1 MKRNR
6 RGKKGL
12 EEGSILLVT
21 LLITGIIAFLSLT
34 MGSSVRNQLNLIR
47 DNTAGL
53 HAELAA
59 QSGLEFARRKLL
71 KDPTWPGTDGVP
83 VGFGGTSSFTVERRP
98 GDSSWTHPT
107 KVGLL
112 VKGMMGDAEVRLGTT
127 IAVDPGDPV
136 RTKALA
142 SLGGEVDFRQ
152 SQVNG
157 SMFITD
163 SLGVVFD
170 YIPGTGW
177 VQGGASTLGNFRFIE
192 DGIQDNLLKYDATTQ
207 YLSDGTPELVVKDPV
222 YMPAWDLDEYLVPG
236 PDRVIFD
243 NPGNL
248 QGVTMDRTA
257 VFVLDPGADLT
268 LDNVNLLGGA
278 VVYTEHSWDLRG
290 NPRNQIFLKHEVI
303 IGGGSEGVDPNLALM
318 APAAQVTTRSGLGQV
333 FTGFSF
339 LHSIDAQQVNKF
351 EMTGQ
356 LLVVNQIH
364 KLKHAILTYK
374 ESVALSPPPGA
385 SFHRGMPSVDVLE
398 VTEEYDPFDPDL
410 DQ

>member
-1 MKRNR
+1 MKGPGR
-6 RGKKGL
+6 REKKHQK
-12 EEGSILLVT
+12 GSILLIT
-21 LLITGIIAFLSLT
+21 LLITGVVAVLALT
-34 MGSSVRNQLNLIR
+34 MGSSVRNQLILVR

-71 KDPTWPGTDGVP
+71 KDPTWSGTNGIP
-83 VGFGGTSSFTVERRP
+83 VEFGGTSSFTVERQP

-107 KVGLL
+107 QVTLL
-112 VKGMMGDAEVRLGTT
+112 VKGVMGDAEVRLGTT

-136 RTKALA
+136 RTRALA

-177 VQGGASTLGNFRFIE
+177 VPGGASALGNFRFIE
-192 DGIQDNLLKYDATTQ
+192 DGVQDNLLKYDADTQ
-207 YLSDGTPELVVKDPV
+207 YFSDGTPEVVVKDPV

-243 NPGNL
+243 NPGDL

-257 VFVLDPGADLT
+257 VFVLDPGTDLT
-268 LDNVNLLGGA
+268 LDNVDLRGGA

-290 NPRNQIFLKHEVI
+290 TPRNQIILKHDVT
-303 IGGGSEGVDPNLALM
+303 IGGGSDGVHPNLGLIG
-318 APAAQVTTRSGLGQV
+318 PAAQVTTRSGLGQV

-364 KLKHAILTYK
+364 KLKHATLNYK
-374 ESVALSPPPGA
+374 ESVALNPPPGT
-385 SFHRGMPSVDVLE
+385 SFHSGMPSVDVLE
-398 VTEEYDPFDPDL
+398 VNEEYDPFDPNQDP
-410 DQ
+410 